1 MGRPVAGVRN
11 NTVIVTFPGSP
22 KGAREN
28 LQALL
33 PLLPHACKQASGGD
47 SRALHAGGVAKL
59 ERDAGL
65 RSKSITP
72 PPAEERAADE
82 KSGDLRRKSIT
93 PPPAEQPASHGCSH
107 NHSHSHSHSHAHG
120 HQIPVARTKP
130 SDRPAMSNDPA
141 AGPSRRYRESPYPM
155 LSVEDALQEI
165 QTHTPAPHIIL
176 AKVDSDLIGHV
187 LAEDVV
193 ATENVPAFRAS
204 IVDGYAIIASN
215 HVLVPSTKGIF
226 PVVSVSHAKPGEVPE
241 LVSGEVSRI
250 TTGAPL
256 PPGATAVVM
265 VEDTILR
272 SLTPDGKEEYE
283 IEILTDE
290 TQPGENVREIGSDV
304 RAGEVILRKG
314 QTITAEG
321 GELGLLASVGTVE
334 VKVFRK
340 PVVGVLSTG
349 DEIVDHDQRPGELR
363 LGEVRDTNRPT
374 LLALVRAQGF
384 DVIDLGIASDR
395 SVLALPFL
403 LPFKHNANISLRL

>member
-22 KGAREN
+22 KGAKEN

-47 SRALHAGGVAKL
+47 SRALHVGGVARL

-65 RSKSITP
+65 RSKSISP
-72 PPAEERAADE
+72 PPADDRAVDE

-93 PPPAEQPASHGCSH
+93 PPPAEERAAHGCAH
-107 NHSHSHSHSHAHG
+107 DHSHAHSHAHG
-120 HQIPVARTKP
+120 HQIPVARTNP

-141 AGPSRRYRESPYPM
+141 AGPTRRYRESPYPM
-155 LSVEDALQEI
+155 LSVEDALKEI
-165 QTHTPAPHIIL
+165 HTHTPAPQIIL
-176 AKVDSDLIGHV
+176 AKVDENLINHV

-193 ATENVPAFRAS
+193 AAENVPAFRAS
-204 IVDGYAIIASN
+204 IVDGYAIIASS

-226 PVVSVSHAKPGEVPE
+226 PVVSISHAKPGQVPE

-272 SLTPDGKEEYE
+272 SLTPDGKEENE
-283 IEILTDE
+283 IEILTDA

-314 QTITAEG
+314 EMITAEG
-321 GELGLLASVGTVE
+321 GELGLLASVGTME
-334 VKVFRK
+334 VSVYRK

-349 DEIVDHDQRPGELR
+349 DEIIPHDRPGELR

-374 LLALVRAQGF
+374 LLTLVRAQGF
-384 DVIDLGIASDR
+384 EAIDLGIASDR
-395 SVLALPFL
+395 
-403 LPFKHNANISLRL
+403 